1 MATTTKLDRDAVA
14 LDPKH
19 YKVEAENDTVRVVRI
34 RYGGGEG
41 SVMHQHQRGV
51 GVFLTD
57 SDFMFTFPDG
67 TVQRVH
73 AKKGDFLNFDEPWE
87 HNAENNLDEPFEA
100 IYIEVKS

>member
-1 MATTTKLDRDAVA
+1 MPTTTKLERDAVVF
-14 LDPKH
+14 DPKH

-34 RYGGGEG
+34 RYGGRET

-51 GVFLTD
+51 SVILTD
-57 SDFMFTFPDG
+57 CDFMFSFPDG

-73 AKKGDFLNFDEPWE
+73 AKKGDFLSFDEPWE
-87 HNAENNLDEPFEA
+87 HNAENNSDQDFEA